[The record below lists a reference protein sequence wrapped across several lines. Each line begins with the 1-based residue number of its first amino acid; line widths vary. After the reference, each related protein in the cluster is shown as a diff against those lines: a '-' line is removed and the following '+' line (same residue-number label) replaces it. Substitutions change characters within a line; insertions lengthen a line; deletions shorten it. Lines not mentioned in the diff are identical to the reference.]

1 MSDHQI
7 ASPSRDKNGNITTPG
22 ARFIGD
28 LESVVEHAASQ
39 LLIQANSAGRALT
52 HDAAIV
58 AARAEVEFRNVGAT
72 TQETPAKATEL
83 QASTSEEVPNAE
95 G

>member
-7 ASPSRDKNGNITTPG
+7 ASPSRDKHGNITTPG

-28 LESVVEHAASQ
+28 LESVIEHAAIQ
-39 LLIQANSAGRALT
+39 LLIQANAAGRALT
-52 HDAAIV
+52 HEAAV
-58 AARAEVEFRNVGAT
+58 LAARAEVEARNAVSKTQARAT
-72 TQETPAKATEL
+72 VDAEPQVKEKEA
-83 QASTSEEVPNAE
+83 PNAE